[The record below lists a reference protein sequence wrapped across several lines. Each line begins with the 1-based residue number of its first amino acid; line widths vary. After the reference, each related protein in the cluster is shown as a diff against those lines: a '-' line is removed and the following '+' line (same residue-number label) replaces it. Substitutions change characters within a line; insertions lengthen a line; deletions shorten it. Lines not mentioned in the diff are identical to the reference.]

1 MATMT
6 SEETGKTIRTC
17 FSSVIAFAFLAAMVF
32 LIVSLADLACE
43 GLRDEDQGAV
53 MTRCLASEHG
63 TPQSCGELL
72 KMMKGEENQ

>member
-17 FSSVIAFAFLAAMVF
+17 FASALAIALVYAMVL
-32 LIVSLADLACE
+32 LITSLA
-43 GLRDEDQGAV
+43 GLSCGWLREDAQGAV
-53 MTRCLASEHG
+53 VTRCLASEHG

-72 KMMKGEENQ
+72 KMMKGEQNQ